1 MSYIIRILLTAGL
14 LTLSANSVQALEF
27 VVNATVDRPDINPGN
42 GSCNP
47 EGLLPP
53 ACSLRA
59 AIMEANAHPG
69 EHVITLFDGG
79 AKYLIT
85 RDGDEFEDQALTGDL
100 DIHGHI
106 TILRFDETR
115 PMISGGFID
124 RVFDIMP
131 GATLIIDNVDV
142 GGGRAVKGGAFWV
155 RGTLQDA
162 GTLGIQNSSISL
174 NIGEDGGAISN
185 DGLLVLNSVEFFNNA
200 ITDEIIGPLA
210 RGAVI
215 NNGGEAFINN
225 STFRNNGVIPGGGID
240 LVPDAHVIWTTPNL
254 VDQPRL
260 VITNSSFF
268 DNSNGIFS
276 DAMPTGLLHVTMA
289 RNGPLGLELLADN
302 NLGELQYQINHSV
315 IYGHDQDC
323 NDLPNDNIAFD
334 VEANFNASSDA
345 SCGFGN
351 IDAYENIEN
360 PFTSDP
366 APFGGLT
373 TVLMPDYHSVL
384 IDPVSG
390 LCVNG
395 MPTDQ
400 RAFPRPIDGDDDG
413 IATCDIG
420 AVEYNPEFDPNDLF
434 VDGFEG

>member
-106 TILRFDETR
+106 TILSFDETR

>member
-1 MSYIIRILLTAGL
+1 MGNNLRILLAAGL
-14 LTLSANSVQALEF
+14 LTLASNAADALEF
-27 VVNATVDRPDINPGN
+27 VVNSTQDRPDFNPGN
-42 GSCNP
+42 GTCNP

-53 ACSLRA
+53 ACTLRA

-69 EHVITLFDGG
+69 NH
-79 AKYLIT
+79 LISVSATHGQYVLT
-85 RDGDEFEDQALTGDL
+85 RDGSPFEDEALTGDL
-100 DIHGHI
+100 DIHRTI
-106 TILRFDETR
+106 TIRSFNAER

-131 GATLIIDNVDV
+131 GATLVLENVDV

-162 GTLGIQNSSISL
+162 GALAIQNSAISL

-185 DGLLVLNSVEFFNNA
+185 DGILVLNSVEFFNNA
-200 ITDEIIGPLA
+200 ITDELIGPLA

-215 NNGGEAFINN
+215 NNGGEAYIYN

-240 LVPDAHVIWTTPNL
+240 LVPDAHVIWTSPNV

-260 VITNSSFF
+260 LIMNSSFF

-289 RNGPLGLELLADN
+289 RNGPLGLELLPDN
-302 NLGELQYQINHSV
+302 NLGELQYQILNSV
-315 IYGHDQDC
+315 IVGHDQDC
-323 NDLPNDNIAFD
+323 NDLPNNNVAFD

-345 SCGFGN
+345 SCGFGG

-360 PFTSDP
+360 PFTTDP
-366 APFGGLT
+366 ALFGGLT

-384 IDPVSG
+384 IDPAG
-390 LCVNG
+390 GPCVNG

-400 RAFPRPIDGDDDG
+400 RAFPRPIDGNDDG
-413 IATCDIG
+413 VATCDIG
-420 AVEYNPEFDPNDLF
+420 AVEYNPEFDPNELF
-434 VDGFEG
+434 VDGFED